1 MVVGAALSAVGF
13 FLWRCARTH
22 LEAAERGEKVARD
35 EHADERST
43 RKLQAVRSATDGDP
57 SDLFELNDAAKAAGV
72 ADGVKEVEPAADVE
86 EGDLPSP
93 STRTRHALDMDY

>member
-1 MVVGAALSAVGF
+1 MPPASGHCFACHVHAVLLTATVMRC
-13 FLWRCARTH
+13 LWCR
-22 LEAAERGEKVARD
+22 
-35 EHADERST
+35 
-43 RKLQAVRSATDGDP
+43 TDGDP